1 MENYAATVTCRH
13 RVPSSWGLPDLDAF
27 ELVEAESALPSP
39 RATCRRG
46 HHRFWPLGKRVR
58 VAWRLDNRSEEAP
71 GRERERSVARTRERE
86 RERVEDEI
94 CVRGIE
100 DNICVVGFISFF
112 LLAKYIPAPVGVFI
126 CTDHFNK
133 LVHILLVLVFKKPS
147 TNKNVIGVGFNF

>member
-1 MENYAATVTCRH
+1 MSHA
-13 RVPSSWGLPDLDAF
+13 
-27 ELVEAESALPSP
+27 
-39 RATCRRG
+39 
-46 HHRFWPLGKRVR
+46 
-58 VAWRLDNRSEEAP
+58 
-71 GRERERSVARTRERE
+71 RE

-94 CVRGIE
+94 CVQGIE

-112 LLAKYIPAPVGVFI
+112 LLAKYIPAPVSVFI